1 MWYNFLFVLSVIVS
15 AVFYLA
21 EISIFTTK
29 KISVIYW
36 LNYDMSLA
44 YFVNC
49 VMMVYVVYVVT
60 HTIFR
65 VKIYRVFELHKG
77 HSTAASLLFTSM
89 NMSRI
94 SYPLCY
100 NYLQLTS
107 I

>member
-1 MWYNFLFVLSVIVS
+1 MFGVSVVVS
-15 AVFYLA
+15 VVFYLA
-21 EISIFTTK
+21 EISIFTSK

-44 YFVNC
+44 YLVNC
-49 VMMVYVVYVVT
+49 ILMIYVVYVVT

-77 HSTAASLLFTSM
+77 HSTAASLLFTSI

>member
-1 MWYNFLFVLSVIVS
+1 MWYNVMFVVSVIVS
-15 AVFYLA
+15 VVFYLA

-49 VMMVYVVYVVT
+49 LLVVYVVYVVT

-65 VKIYRVFELHKG
+65 VKIYRVF
-77 HSTAASLLFTSM
+77 
-89 NMSRI
+89 
-94 SYPLCY
+94 
-100 NYLQLTS
+100 
-107 I
+107 